1 MKRLLTAQGNE
12 VPQGRVGLGD
22 IQALLSM
29 LTGYLT
35 YLRKAVPAS
44 PRRATQIR
52 TLERLRR
59 RLAALLASSRRG
71 GEPPLWLT
79 REEIPALKEGVSRVL
94 PGERPHTPAPTL
106 PDGPLP

>member
-71 GEPPLWLT
+71 AETAIWLRRQESQGVKDALGGFVQGVRHMISAAGSRGE
-79 REEIPALKEGVSRVL
+79 
-94 PGERPHTPAPTL
+94 
-106 PDGPLP
+106 